1 MERPVQITFRDLPA
15 SAAADARIR
24 EEAAELEQF
33 YDRIQR
39 CRVVVELPHRH
50 QRQGNLYAVRVD
62 LTVPGHELVIGREP
76 TEQHAHEDLYVAIRD
91 AFAAAKRQLQDF
103 ARRERADT
111 KHHEAMHEGRVAR
124 LFREPGYG
132 FIETAD
138 GREIY
143 FHRNSV
149 LEDGFDRLASGAR
162 VRFVEELGEKGP
174 QASTVRPGHQRRRT
188 GATRTEVEQ

>member
-1 MERPVQITFRDLPA
+1 MEQPLQITYRDVPA

-24 EEAAELEQF
+24 EEAAQLEQF

-62 LTVPGHELVIGREP
+62 LTVPGHEIVIGREP
-76 TEQHAHEDLYVAIRD
+76 SEQHAHEDLYVAIRD

-103 ARRERADT
+103 ARRDRAET
-111 KHHEAMHEGRVAR
+111 KRHETMQEGLVAR

-149 LEDGFDRLASGAR
+149 LADGFDRLDSGAR
-162 VRFVEELGEKGP
+162 VRFVEEPGEKGP
-174 QASTVRPGHQRRRT
+174 QASTVRPGHRRRPT
-188 GATRTEVEQ
+188 DATRTEVDE